1 MALDLSRLFDDDD
14 EVQGGQQK
22 TVSPPSTL
30 NTTQTTTQPTSG
42 LDLSGLFDEEN
53 TAAQKEEETRV
64 DIFRRTGK
72 VPEGF
77 EARPT
82 VPTGADDD
90 EGIEIVNLEQEQ
102 KKIERQKQFQRGEFE
117 LETTKMLREGF
128 YGEGSS
134 AFAPFT
140 TGAADIFGL
149 KEKSREY
156 VPEVLQPLSDAV
168 TQLSNDVVAA
178 LVYTAVAG
186 GETVTESAEALTR
199 VIHDTFDEDNKLFG
213 KTGKELIPF
222 TPEQSGK
229 KLGQDLLD
237 ILAVSEAIP
246 VVGTNVAATRAT
258 VKRVIKDAREDAKR
272 AEMLANKKMRINRA
286 KNATDEV
293 IASRQAEADKVADA
307 NTALKTELISEFE
320 AATGKT
326 ISKEVDGVKVLDP
339 AAARQAGKETAR
351 EIQFTERERLK
362 GDVFVT
368 GKDVKVADDD
378 TSKMLFEMQMADD
391 EIISPILKSEKLNG
405 LVAATAEL
413 KRLKPAAFRKRFH
426 TNPDGTQGKE
436 YSVID
441 HLLDLTIRGDLEDQL
456 GGDEL
461 IDVLNKYNLSFE
473 DYILAVVG
481 SGSEA
486 GKVLNKLSQIK
497 RTRPLNEMQ
506 QLQRAATEAQQG
518 QIRNTIMRIEG
529 IRRGGLVSQ
538 IATAARN
545 LTSAGIRAPLESLGD
560 VMDTAIYNAGLEEG
574 YINRGVAGAKA
585 LVSKENWSGSFNNM
599 RYMFGPD
606 AKIDAAEYVDFILQR
621 PELAKQFD
629 LMFNQLNELQQA
641 TGRGL
646 PRQRQIEKYIQLAKE
661 DARKSGKRLNKRQ
674 LQREAEEYADR
685 GIFGIEFGKEFTKEF
700 NTGGKALDFVLSE
713 FEDAVSV
720 LNTAN
725 RWQEYLIRRGAFL
738 GQLER
743 LTKREYGIDLIDA
756 LNDGKLVDLL
766 NDASSVRPKDARSFK
781 DLISDS
787 VDRALDITYAKQPEM
802 QPFREITSFITRN
815 GLTVAI
821 AFPRFMFNALELLGN
836 YAGGASIPLT
846 KRLYSGITTG
856 KIGAHTAKDRQRITR
871 NIVGLAAVGAAYQI
885 RSQPDAPA
893 DYKELPVGDGTVI
906 DTTPQF
912 PVRQLLYIGEAIKH
926 LKDGTFFSDFWNPK
940 EAAETFFGTDVR
952 VGVGSSIIDET
963 ANLLGGTDLTKDEA
977 GGRAA
982 GRLLGNYLS
991 TWGVPYGQIIDTE
1004 RALGIRPEEQKET
1017 AVDPVLDGYIAFE
1030 QNLARSLKR
1039 YSLTPAEE
1047 AALPKRERLFQ
1058 EEAAR
1063 VGSAY
1068 KVSLGLSMRT
1078 RDSEYGEYLKRMGL
1092 TEFTLGST
1100 SKVQSIRNFV
1110 NRELRDIIPGIV
1122 EAAQSYEKELRR
1134 DYKKSKSLQK
1144 EMSEQR
1150 YVNSMIKPLVKGQIE
1165 GAKSNLSG
1173 DGKTINPTADRYV
1186 AAMIAYRRLPKD
1198 LRSAAA
1204 SEFIK
1209 REKRPPDGSKE
1220 EDLENLFYIGV
1231 ALREALK

>member
-1 MALDLSRLFDDDD
+1 MALDFSSMFDD
-14 EVQGGQQK
+14 EEKEGQQK
-22 TVSPPSTL
+22 IVRPSSTL
-30 NTTQTTTQPTSG
+30 NTIQAKTEPKKLG
-42 LDLSGLFDEEN
+42 LDFSSMFDDDNKVQQQE
-53 TAAQKEEETRV
+53 KETRV

-102 KKIERQKQFQRGEFE
+102 KKIEEQKQFQRGEFE

-128 YGEGSS
+128 YGEDSS
-134 AFAPFT
+134 AFAPLT

-168 TQLSNDVVAA
+168 TQLSNDVIAG

-222 TPEQSGK
+222 TPEKSGE

-258 VKRVIKDAREDAKR
+258 VNKVIREARADAKR
-272 AEMLANKKMRINRA
+272 AEAIANKKMRINRA

-326 ISKEVDGVKVLDP
+326 ISKEVDGVKVLDDE
-339 AAARQAGKETAR
+339 AARQAGRETAR

-362 GDVFVT
+362 GDAFVT

-560 VMDTAIYNAGLEEG
+560 VMDTAIYNAGLEKG
-574 YINRGVAGAKA
+574 VVNKGVAGAKA

-700 NTGGKALDFVLSE
+700 NTLGKAGDFILSE
-713 FEDAVSV
+713 MEDAVSV

-821 AFPRFMFNALELLGN
+821 AFPRFMFNSLELLGN

-846 KRLYSGITTG
+846 KKI
-856 KIGAHTAKDRQRITR
+856 IGAMPDGPLSAKDRQRITR

-912 PVRQLLYIGEAIKH
+912 PVRQLLYIGDSIKH
-926 LKDGTFFSDFWNPK
+926 LKDGTFYSDFWNPK
-940 EAAETFFGTDVR
+940 EAAETFFGTDIR

-1047 AALPKRERLFQ
+1047 DALPKRERLFQ

-1063 VGSAY
+1063 KGSAY
-1068 KVSLGLSMRT
+1068 KVTLGLSMRS
-1078 RDSEYGEYLKRMGL
+1078 RDNEYGEYLKRMGL
-1092 TEFTLGST
+1092 SEFQLGST

-1110 NRELRDIIPGIV
+1110 NKELRDLIPGIV
-1122 EAAQSYEKELRR
+1122 EAAQAYEKDLRR
-1134 DYKKSKSLQK
+1134 DYKNSKSLQK

-1150 YVNSMIKPLVKGQIE
+1150 YVNSMIKPLVTQQIKA
-1165 GAKSNLSG
+1165 AKSNLSG
-1173 DGKTINPTADRYV
+1173 DGETINPNADEYV

-1198 LRSAAA
+1198 LRGGAA

-1209 REKRPPDGSKE
+1209 REGRPPDGSKT
-1220 EDLENLFYIGV
+1220 EDLQMLFEMGI
-1231 ALREALK
+1231 ALKEAYK

>member
-1 MALDLSRLFDDDD
+1 MALDFSSMFDD
-14 EVQGGQQK
+14 EEKEGQQK
-22 TVSPPSTL
+22 IVRPSSTL
-30 NTTQTTTQPTSG
+30 NTIQAKTEPKKLG
-42 LDLSGLFDEEN
+42 LDFSSMFDDDNKVQQQE
-53 TAAQKEEETRV
+53 KETRV

-102 KKIERQKQFQRGEFE
+102 KKIEEQKQFQRGEFE

-128 YGEGSS
+128 YGEDSS
-134 AFAPFT
+134 AFAPLT

-168 TQLSNDVVAA
+168 TQLSNDVIAG

-222 TPEQSGK
+222 TPEKSGE

-246 VVGTNVAATRAT
+246 VVGSGVAATRAT
-258 VKRVIKDAREDAKR
+258 VKKVIRDARADAKR
-272 AEMLANKKMRINRA
+272 AEAIANKKMRINRA

-326 ISKEVDGVKVLDP
+326 ISKEVDGVKVLDDE
-339 AAARQAGKETAR
+339 AARQAGRETAR

-362 GDVFVT
+362 GDAFVT

-560 VMDTAIYNAGLEEG
+560 VMDTAIYNAGLEKG
-574 YINRGVAGAKA
+574 VVNKGVAGAKA

-700 NTGGKALDFVLSE
+700 NTLGKAGDFILSE
-713 FEDAVSV
+713 MEDAVSV

-821 AFPRFMFNALELLGN
+821 AFPRFMFNSLELLGN

-846 KRLYSGITTG
+846 KKI
-856 KIGAHTAKDRQRITR
+856 IGAMPDGPLSAKDRQRITR

-912 PVRQLLYIGEAIKH
+912 PVRQLLYIGDSIKH
-926 LKDGTFFSDFWNPK
+926 LKDGTFYSDFWNPK
-940 EAAETFFGTDVR
+940 EAAETFFGTDIR

-1047 AALPKRERLFQ
+1047 DALPKRERLFQ

-1063 VGSAY
+1063 KGSAY
-1068 KVSLGLSMRT
+1068 KVTLGLSMRS
-1078 RDSEYGEYLKRMGL
+1078 RDNEYGEYLKRMGL
-1092 TEFTLGST
+1092 SEFQLGST

-1110 NRELRDIIPGIV
+1110 NKELRDLIPGIV
-1122 EAAQSYEKELRR
+1122 EAAQAYEKDLRK
-1134 DYKKSKSLQK
+1134 DYKNSKSLQK

-1150 YVNSMIKPLVKGQIE
+1150 YVNSMIKPLVTQQIKA
-1165 GAKSNLSG
+1165 AKSNLSG
-1173 DGKTINPTADRYV
+1173 DGETINPNADEYV

-1198 LRSAAA
+1198 LRGGAA

-1209 REKRPPDGSKE
+1209 REGRPPDGSKT
-1220 EDLENLFYIGV
+1220 EDLQMLFEMGI
-1231 ALREALK
+1231 ALKEAYK

>member
-1 MALDLSRLFDDDD
+1 MALDFSSMFDD
-14 EVQGGQQK
+14 EEKEGQQK
-22 TVSPPSTL
+22 IVRPSSTL
-30 NTTQTTTQPTSG
+30 NTIQAKTEPKKLG
-42 LDLSGLFDEEN
+42 LDFSSMFDDDNKVQQQE
-53 TAAQKEEETRV
+53 KETRV

-102 KKIERQKQFQRGEFE
+102 KKIEEQKQFQRGEFE

-134 AFAPFT
+134 AFAPLT

-168 TQLSNDVVAA
+168 TQLSNDVIAG

-258 VKRVIKDAREDAKR
+258 VNKVIREARADAKR
-272 AEMLANKKMRINRA
+272 AEAIANKKMRINRA

-326 ISKEVDGVKVLDP
+326 ISKEVDGVKVLDDE
-339 AAARQAGKETAR
+339 AARQAGRETAR

-362 GDVFVT
+362 GDAFVT

-560 VMDTAIYNAGLEEG
+560 VMDTAIYNAGLEKG
-574 YINRGVAGAKA
+574 VVNKGVAGAKA

-700 NTGGKALDFVLSE
+700 NTLGKAGDFILSE
-713 FEDAVSV
+713 MEDAVSV

-821 AFPRFMFNALELLGN
+821 AFPRFMFNSLELLGN

-846 KRLYSGITTG
+846 KKI
-856 KIGAHTAKDRQRITR
+856 IGAMPDGPLSAKDRQRITR

-912 PVRQLLYIGEAIKH
+912 PVRQLLYIGDSIKH
-926 LKDGTFFSDFWNPK
+926 LKDGTFYSDFWNPK
-940 EAAETFFGTDVR
+940 EAAETFFGTDIR

-1047 AALPKRERLFQ
+1047 DALPKRERLFQ

-1063 VGSAY
+1063 KGSAY
-1068 KVSLGLSMRT
+1068 KVTLGLSMRS
-1078 RDSEYGEYLKRMGL
+1078 RDNEYGEYLKRMGL
-1092 TEFTLGST
+1092 SEFQLGST

-1110 NRELRDIIPGIV
+1110 NKELRDLIPGIV
-1122 EAAQSYEKELRR
+1122 EAAQAYEKDLRK
-1134 DYKKSKSLQK
+1134 DYKNSKSLQK

-1150 YVNSMIKPLVKGQIE
+1150 YVNSMIKPLVTQQIKA
-1165 GAKSNLSG
+1165 AKSNLSG
-1173 DGKTINPTADRYV
+1173 DGETINPNADEYV

-1198 LRSAAA
+1198 LRGGAA

-1209 REKRPPDGSKE
+1209 REGRPPDGSKT
-1220 EDLENLFYIGV
+1220 EDLQMLFEMGI
-1231 ALREALK
+1231 ALKEAYK

>member
-1 MALDLSRLFDDDD
+1 MALDFSSMFDG
-14 EVQGGQQK
+14 EEKEGQQK
-22 TVSPPSTL
+22 IVRPSSTL
-30 NTTQTTTQPTSG
+30 NTIQAKTEPKKSG
-42 LDLSGLFDEEN
+42 LDFSSMFDDDNKVQQQE
-53 TAAQKEEETRV
+53 KETRV

-82 VPTGADDD
+82 VPTGVDDD
-90 EGIEIVNLEQEQ
+90 TGTGIKIVNLEQEQ
-102 KKIERQKQFQRGEFE
+102 KRIDEQKEKQRGEFK

-134 AFAPFT
+134 AFAPLT

-168 TQLSNDVVAA
+168 TQLSNDVIAG

-258 VKRVIKDAREDAKR
+258 VNKVIRDARADAKR
-272 AEMLANKKMRINRA
+272 AEAIANKKMRINRA

-307 NTALKTELISEFE
+307 NTALKTEFINEFE

-326 ISKEVDGVKVLDP
+326 ISREVDGVKVLDDE
-339 AAARQAGKETAR
+339 AARQAGVETAK
-351 EIQFTERERLK
+351 EIQFRERQKLK
-362 GDVFVT
+362 GDVLVT
-368 GKDVKVADDD
+368 GKDVDVADDD
-378 TSKMLFEMQMADD
+378 TSRLLFEMQTADD
-391 EIISPILKSEKLNG
+391 ELVNPVVKGEKLNG

-413 KRLKPAAFRKRFH
+413 KKRKPDAFRKRFH

-441 HLLDLTIRGDLEDQL
+441 HLLDLTIRQDLL
-456 GGDEL
+456 PGDEL

-486 GKVLNKLSQIK
+486 GKVLNRLSQVK
-497 RTRPLNEMQ
+497 RARPLNEMQ

-529 IRRGGLVSQ
+529 VRRGGLVSQ

-545 LTSAGIRAPLESLGD
+545 LTSAGIRAPLEVLGD
-560 VMDTAIYNAGLEEG
+560 VMDTAIYNAGVEKG
-574 YINRGVAGAKA
+574 VVNKGVAGAKA
-585 LVSKENWSGSFNNM
+585 FVSRENWSGSFNSM
-599 RYMFGPD
+599 RYMFGAD
-606 AKIDAAEYVDFILQR
+606 AKIDAAEYVDFILER
-621 PELAKQFD
+621 PELSKQFD

-646 PRQRQIEKYIQLAKE
+646 PRQRQIEKYIELAKE

-685 GIFGIEFGKEFTKEF
+685 GVFGIEFGKEFTKEF
-700 NTGGKALDFVLSE
+700 NTLGKAGDFVLSE
-713 FEDAVSV
+713 LEDAVSV

-787 VDRALDITYAKQPEM
+787 VDRALDVTYAKQPEM

-815 GLTVAI
+815 GLTVALP
-821 AFPRFMFNALELLGN
+821 FPRFMFNSLELMGN
-836 YAGGASIPLT
+836 YAGGASIPLLKT
-846 KRLYSGITTG
+846 VFRQMPDGPLS
-856 KIGAHTAKDRQRITR
+856 AKDRQRITR
-871 NIVGLAAVGAAYQI
+871 NLVGVSAALAAYQM
-885 RSQPDAPA
+885 RSDPDAPA

-912 PVRQLLYIGEAIKH
+912 PVRQYLYIGEAIKH
-926 LKDGTFFSDFWNPK
+926 LKDGTFLSDFWNAK
-940 EAAETFFGTDVR
+940 EAAETFFGSSIR
-952 VGVGSSIIDET
+952 VGVGNSVIDET
-963 ANLLGGTDLTKDEA
+963 VNLLSGTDLTKSES

-982 GRLLGNYLS
+982 GRLVGNYLS
-991 TWGVPYGQIIDTE
+991 TWGVPYAQVIDTE
-1004 RALGIRPEEQKET
+1004 RALGIRTEEMKET

-1063 VGSAY
+1063 KGSAY
-1068 KVSLGLSMRT
+1068 KVTLGLSMRS
-1078 RDSEYGEYLKRMGL
+1078 RDNEYGEYLKRMGL
-1092 TEFTLGST
+1092 SEFQLGST

-1110 NRELRDIIPGIV
+1110 NKELRDLIPGIV
-1122 EAAQSYEKELRR
+1122 EAAQAYEKDLRR

-1150 YVNSMIKPLVKGQIE
+1150 YVNSMIKPLVTQQIKA
-1165 GAKSNLSG
+1165 AKSNLSG
-1173 DGKTINPTADRYV
+1173 DGQTINSDAPEYV

-1198 LRSAAA
+1198 LRSGAA

-1209 REKRPPDGSKE
+1209 REGRPPDGSKT
-1220 EDLENLFYIGV
+1220 EDLQMLFEMGV
-1231 ALREALK
+1231 ALKEAYK

>member
-1 MALDLSRLFDDDD
+1 MALDLSRLFDDDDD

-42 LDLSGLFDEEN
+42 LNLSGLFDEEN

-102 KKIERQKQFQRGEFE
+102 KRIEEQKEKQRGRFE
-117 LETTKMLREGF
+117 LETTKTLREGF
-128 YGEGSS
+128 YGEGTS

-168 TQLSNDVVAA
+168 TQLSNDVIAG
-178 LVYTAVAG
+178 LVYAAVAG

-258 VKRVIKDAREDAKR
+258 VNKVIRDARADAKR
-272 AEMLANKKMRINRA
+272 AEAIANKKMRINRA

-307 NTALKTELISEFE
+307 NTALKTEFINEFE

-326 ISKEVDGVKVLDP
+326 ISREVDGVKVLDDE
-339 AAARQAGKETAR
+339 AARQAGVETAK
-351 EIQFTERERLK
+351 EIQFRERQKLK
-362 GDVFVT
+362 GDVLVT
-368 GKDVKVADDD
+368 GKDVDVADDD
-378 TSKMLFEMQMADD
+378 TSRLLFEMQTADD
-391 EIISPILKSEKLNG
+391 ELINPVVKGEKLNG

-413 KRLKPAAFRKRFH
+413 KKRKPDAFRKRFH

-436 YSVID
+436 YGVID
-441 HLLDLTIRGDLEDQL
+441 HLLDLTVRQDLL
-456 GGDEL
+456 PGDEL

-486 GKVLNKLSQIK
+486 GKVLNRLSQIK
-497 RTRPLNEMQ
+497 RARPLNEMQ

-529 IRRGGLVSQ
+529 VRRGGLVSQ

-545 LTSAGIRAPLESLGD
+545 LTSAGIRAPLEVLGD
-560 VMDTAIYNAGLEEG
+560 VMDTAIYNAGVEKG
-574 YINRGVAGAKA
+574 VVNKGVAGAKA
-585 LVSKENWSGSFNNM
+585 FVSRENWSGSFNSM

-606 AKIDAAEYVDFILQR
+606 AKIDAAEYVDFILER
-621 PELAKQFD
+621 PELSKQFD

-646 PRQRQIEKYIQLAKE
+646 PRQRQIEKYIELAKE

-685 GIFGIEFGKEFTKEF
+685 GVFGTKFGKEF
-700 NTGGKALDFVLSE
+700 NTLGKAGDFILSE
-713 FEDAVSV
+713 LEDAVSV

-815 GLTVAI
+815 GLTVVLP
-821 AFPRFMFNALELLGN
+821 FPRFMFNSLELMAN
-836 YAGGASIPLT
+836 YAGGAGIPLLKT
-846 KRLYSGITTG
+846 VFRKMPDGPLS
-856 KIGAHTAKDRQRITR
+856 AKDRQRITR
-871 NIVGLAAVGAAYQI
+871 NLVGVSAALAAYQM
-885 RSQPDAPA
+885 RSDPDAPA

-912 PVRQLLYIGEAIKH
+912 PVRQYLYIGEAIKH
-926 LKDGTFFSDFWNPK
+926 LKDGTFLSDFWNAK
-940 EAAETFFGTDVR
+940 EAAETFLGTNIR
-952 VGVGSSIIDET
+952 VGVGNSVIDET
-963 ANLLGGTDLTKDEA
+963 INLLSGTDLTKSES

-982 GRLLGNYLS
+982 GRLVGNYLS
-991 TWGVPYGQIIDTE
+991 TWGVPYAQVIDTE
-1004 RALGIRPEEQKET
+1004 RALGIRTEEMKET

-1047 AALPKRERLFQ
+1047 EALPKRERLFQ

-1063 VGSAY
+1063 KGSAY
-1068 KVSLGLSMRT
+1068 KVTLGLSMRS
-1078 RDSEYGEYLKRMGL
+1078 RDNEYGEYLKRIGL
-1092 TEFTLGST
+1092 SEFELGST

-1110 NRELRDIIPGIV
+1110 NRELRDLIPGIV
-1122 EAAQSYEKELRR
+1122 EAAQEYEKELRR
-1134 DYKKSKSLQK
+1134 DYKNSKSLQK

-1165 GAKSNLSG
+1165 AAKSKLSG
-1173 DGKTINPTADRYV
+1173 DGQTINSDAPEYV

-1198 LRSAAA
+1198 LRGGAA

-1209 REKRPPDGSKE
+1209 REGRPPDGSKT
-1220 EDLENLFYIGV
+1220 EDLQMLFEIGV
-1231 ALREALK
+1231 ALKEAYK

>member
-1 MALDLSRLFDDDD
+1 MALDFSSMFDD
-14 EVQGGQQK
+14 EEKEGQQK
-22 TVSPPSTL
+22 IVRPSSTL
-30 NTTQTTTQPTSG
+30 NTIQAKTEPKKLG
-42 LDLSGLFDEEN
+42 LDFSSMFDDDNKVQQQE
-53 TAAQKEEETRV
+53 KETRV

-102 KKIERQKQFQRGEFE
+102 KKIEEQKQFQRGEFE

-128 YGEGSS
+128 YGEDSS
-134 AFAPFT
+134 AFAPLT

-168 TQLSNDVVAA
+168 TQLSNDVIAG

-258 VKRVIKDAREDAKR
+258 VNKVIREARADAKR
-272 AEMLANKKMRINRA
+272 AEAIANKKMRINRA

-326 ISKEVDGVKVLDP
+326 ISKEVDGVKVLDDE
-339 AAARQAGKETAR
+339 AARQAGRETAR

-362 GDVFVT
+362 GDAFVT

-560 VMDTAIYNAGLEEG
+560 VMDTAIYNAGLEKG
-574 YINRGVAGAKA
+574 VVNKGVAGAKA

-700 NTGGKALDFVLSE
+700 NTLGKAGDFILSE
-713 FEDAVSV
+713 MEDAVSV

-821 AFPRFMFNALELLGN
+821 AFPRFMFNSLELLGN

-846 KRLYSGITTG
+846 KKI
-856 KIGAHTAKDRQRITR
+856 IGAMPDGPLSAKDRQRITR

-912 PVRQLLYIGEAIKH
+912 PVRQLLYIGDSIKH
-926 LKDGTFFSDFWNPK
+926 LKDGTFYSDFWNPK
-940 EAAETFFGTDVR
+940 EAAETFFGTDIR

-1047 AALPKRERLFQ
+1047 DALPKRERLFQ

-1063 VGSAY
+1063 KGSAY
-1068 KVSLGLSMRT
+1068 KVTLGLSMRS
-1078 RDSEYGEYLKRMGL
+1078 RDNEYGEYLKRMGL
-1092 TEFTLGST
+1092 SEFQLGST

-1110 NRELRDIIPGIV
+1110 NKELRDLIPGIV
-1122 EAAQSYEKELRR
+1122 EAAQAYEKDLRK
-1134 DYKKSKSLQK
+1134 DYKNSKSLQK

-1150 YVNSMIKPLVKGQIE
+1150 YVNSMIKPLVTQQIKA
-1165 GAKSNLSG
+1165 AKSNLSG
-1173 DGKTINPTADRYV
+1173 DGETINPNADEYV

-1198 LRSAAA
+1198 LRGGAA

-1209 REKRPPDGSKE
+1209 REGRPPDGSKT
-1220 EDLENLFYIGV
+1220 EDLQMLFEMGI
-1231 ALREALK
+1231 ALKEAYK

>member
-1 MALDLSRLFDDDD
+1 MALDFSSMFDD
-14 EVQGGQQK
+14 EEKEGQQK
-22 TVSPPSTL
+22 IVRPSSTL
-30 NTTQTTTQPTSG
+30 NTIQAKTEPKKLG
-42 LDLSGLFDEEN
+42 LDFSSMFDDDNKVQQQE
-53 TAAQKEEETRV
+53 KETRV

-102 KKIERQKQFQRGEFE
+102 KKIEEQKQFQRGEFE

-134 AFAPFT
+134 AFAPLT

-168 TQLSNDVVAA
+168 TQLSNDVIAG

-222 TPEQSGK
+222 TPEKSGE

-258 VKRVIKDAREDAKR
+258 VNKVIREARADAKR
-272 AEMLANKKMRINRA
+272 AEAIANKKMRINRA

-326 ISKEVDGVKVLDP
+326 ISKEVDGVKVLDDE
-339 AAARQAGKETAR
+339 AARQAGRETAR

-362 GDVFVT
+362 GDAFVT

-560 VMDTAIYNAGLEEG
+560 VMDTAIYNAGLEKG
-574 YINRGVAGAKA
+574 VVNKGVAGAKA

-700 NTGGKALDFVLSE
+700 NTLGKAGDFILSE
-713 FEDAVSV
+713 MEDAVSV

-821 AFPRFMFNALELLGN
+821 AFPRFMFNSLELLGN

-846 KRLYSGITTG
+846 KKI
-856 KIGAHTAKDRQRITR
+856 IGAMPDGPLSAKDRQRITR

-912 PVRQLLYIGEAIKH
+912 PVRQLLYIGDSIKH
-926 LKDGTFFSDFWNPK
+926 LKDGTFYSDFWNPK
-940 EAAETFFGTDVR
+940 EAAETFF
-952 VGVGSSIIDET
+952 GVGSSIIDET

-1047 AALPKRERLFQ
+1047 DALPKRERLFQ

-1063 VGSAY
+1063 KGSAY
-1068 KVSLGLSMRT
+1068 KVTLGLSMRS
-1078 RDSEYGEYLKRMGL
+1078 RDNEYGEYLKRMGL
-1092 TEFTLGST
+1092 SEFQLGST

-1110 NRELRDIIPGIV
+1110 NKELRDLIPGIV
-1122 EAAQSYEKELRR
+1122 EAAQAYEKDLRK
-1134 DYKKSKSLQK
+1134 DYKNSKSLQK

-1150 YVNSMIKPLVKGQIE
+1150 YVNSMIKPLVTQQIKA
-1165 GAKSNLSG
+1165 AKSNLSG
-1173 DGKTINPTADRYV
+1173 DGETINPNADEYV

-1198 LRSAAA
+1198 LRGGAA

-1209 REKRPPDGSKE
+1209 REGRPPDGSKT
-1220 EDLENLFYIGV
+1220 EDLQMLFEMGI
-1231 ALREALK
+1231 ALKEAYK